1 METLSR
7 LVSTFLLNAFWQVSL
22 VTALTALAAHLFRNA
37 AARYRHAL
45 WVIGLGL
52 AILLPL
58 TTLPETWRL
67 ACQVRP
73 GWKGVAGRPRAP
85 WSAACARGW
94 TSGSAGSEPCWR
106 NTGRKEP
113 GRHEPLPAPGLASP
127 SQPTD
132 RVAALFRLRSAG
144 HLRSLDLRP
153 AHAPR
158 MGVSECHTAPSRG
171 SVAPTSSGPRRVG
184 YAMPGGV
191 GTANCF
197 REQFVEFGR
206 AGDGGVFQAGDRP
219 AGENPRI
226 QSLGRTDHRVMPR
239 NGPCPPAR
247 LPGEPDLR
255 IRPPAAGFSPRCLA
269 AQAAHRGDPRTRV
282 RRGRG
287 WVARSARRSTPAL
300 WSTSRSP
307 LRPEPRLSVP
317 AIPWES
323 STPTSWRRGS

>member
-1 METLSR
+1 MEAR
-7 LVSTFLLNAFWQVSL
+7 LP
-22 VTALTALAAHLFRNA
+22 
-37 AARYRHAL
+37 
-45 WVIGLGL
+45 G
-52 AILLPL
+52 
-58 TTLPETWRL
+58 
-67 ACQVRP
+67 RP
-73 GWKGVAGRPRAP
+73 GWKGVAGLPRAP

-127 SQPTD
+127 SQPAD

-184 YAMPGGV
+184 YAMPGGA

-239 NGPCPPAR
+239 NGPRPPAR
-247 LPGEPDLR
+247 LPGEPVPANSSSCRWFFTPLPGCSSGASR
-255 IRPPAAGFSPRCLA
+255 RPANSLA
-269 AQAAHRGDPRTRV
+269 TSLPLGCS
-282 RRGRG
+282 
-287 WVARSARRSTPAL
+287 SARRSTPAL

-323 STPTSWRRGS
+323 STPTSWRKGS